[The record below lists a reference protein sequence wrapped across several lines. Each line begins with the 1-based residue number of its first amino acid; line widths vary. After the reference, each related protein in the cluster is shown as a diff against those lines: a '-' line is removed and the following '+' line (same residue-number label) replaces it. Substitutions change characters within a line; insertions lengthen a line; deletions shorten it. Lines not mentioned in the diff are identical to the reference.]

1 MKITLH
7 TKNQENLQLNKQ
19 RQSTETNT
27 EMTQMLELSDKNF
40 KASVIKMLQ
49 PAIMKT
55 LKTTENNKKFQIVCT
70 NIAGC
75 KNEN

>member
-27 EMTQMLELSDKNF
+27 EMIQMLELSDKNF

-49 PAIMKT
+49 PTIMKT
-55 LKTTENNKKFQIVCT
+55 LKTSENNKKFQIV
-70 NIAGC
+70 
-75 KNEN
+75 

>member
-7 TKNQENLQLNKQ
+7 SQNQENLQLNKQ

-40 KASVIKMLQ
+40 KASTIKVLQ
-49 PAIMKT
+49 LAIMKT
-55 LKTTENNKKFQIVCT
+55 LKTNENNKKFQIVCT
-70 NIAGC
+70 DIADY